1 MNTNDNPVQHS
12 TTQPGGCSTTGSGTE
27 TGSQKQIVTQE
38 AQLRAKSELIDNMI
52 YQIRTLSNAIIGFSD
67 LLSTEPLS
75 QDQGEYVQEIHHAGQ
90 GLSIL
95 VNDVLDWTQLLSAKL
110 QITKTKF
117 YISDILK
124 DIERTLLWAPIEKG
138 LKYQIVTDPDIPACV
153 CSDRDRL
160 LKCLNNL
167 TACAIK
173 HAPQG
178 NIQFRI
184 QLKPEMGKSWLGFD
198 ITTLSDEIN
207 PEELNRIFD
216 PSTCQIEMDEESF
229 SQLSKGIAVTAGVPL
244 TKLLCEKL
252 GGSIELRNES
262 GIGSIFSLCL
272 PTGVNSETEPKLGV
286 VSWEREEPEEHPEP
300 EAPSPNMVLLVE
312 DQLSNRTVIS
322 LMLEALGVQVDTAN
336 DGEQAIA
343 KVDTNVYDLI
353 LMDIKMP
360 NMDGY
365 EATRRL
371 RQNGT
376 QTPIVALSAKV
387 FDENEYRHM
396 SELFDGFLAKP
407 VDSRKLSDTLKKF
420 IACFTE
426 PQAGSL
432 EKETVLNAYEN
443 EYQKIDRRNCV

>member
-12 TTQPGGCSTTGSGTE
+12 TTQPGGCSTPDSGTT
-27 TGSQKQIVTQE
+27 TGPQDQIVTQE

-75 QDQGEYVQEIHHAGQ
+75 EDQGEYVQEIHHAGQ

-124 DIERTLLWAPIEKG
+124 DIERTLSWAAKEKG
-138 LKYQIVTDPDIPACV
+138 LKYQIVTDPDMPACV

-184 QLKPEMGKSWLGFD
+184 QLSPDSDQTLIRFD
-198 ITTLSDEIN
+198 IMMLGDEIDT
-207 PEELNRIFD
+207 EKLNHIFD

-252 GGSIELRNES
+252 GGSIEVRTEAGS
-262 GIGSIFSLCL
+262 GTIFSLCL

-286 VSWEREEPEEHPEP
+286 VSWDREEPEEQSEPEP
-300 EAPSPNMVLLVE
+300 PSQNTVLLVE

-343 KVDTNVYDLI
+343 KVDTNTYDLI

-365 EATRRL
+365 EATRQL
-371 RQNGT
+371 RQNGIP
-376 QTPIVALSAKV
+376 TPIIALSAKV
-387 FDENEYRHM
+387 LDENEHRQM
-396 SELFDGFLAKP
+396 AEMFDGFLAKP
-407 VDSRKLSDTLKKF
+407 VDSRKLSETLKQF
-420 IACFTE
+420 IECFTE
-426 PQAGSL
+426 PQTDSL
-432 EKETVLNAYEN
+432 QKETAVFEYEN
-443 EYQKIDRRNCV
+443 